1 MHVHSNKQ
9 YEKIYF
15 SHTSERNF
23 VMGKIFENV
32 KGTYDYL
39 PEKQIIREQ
48 IKSVLQPIFVKY
60 GFAPIETPILC
71 TYELLASKYSEGADI
86 LNEIYKV
93 RDQGRRQLGLRY
105 DLTIT
110 FSKLVSSNPNITLPF
125 KRYEIGRVYR
135 DGPVKLGRNREFTQ
149 CDIDVV
155 GTDSMM
161 AEAEYMMMIKEAFD
175 KLELDVEIE
184 FNNRKLLVGIIN
196 EVFGELNEDRLRRTI
211 MLIDKFAKL
220 SKEELLREFQNIDI
234 TEEQFDNL
242 TNNLSLSY
250 NELKAKFA
258 NCDNELISQGLAEI
272 GEMYKYLD
280 GSEAMKC
287 LLFTPHLARGIDIY
301 TGMVWEIFLAGR
313 KIGDLEFNVSIGG
326 GGRFDKIITTFVDDG
341 NEYPA
346 VGMSFGLDAIYEVLV
361 KKNEG
366 KTATTVDVYV
376 IPFGENDYQAFKFAS
391 QLRMAGA
398 RVEIDKN
405 VKKLKKSL
413 NYANKQNIP
422 FVIILGEDEFKNG
435 VIKVKRMTDG
445 QQEEFR
451 LTDYEG
457 IAKWV
462 TE

>member
-1 MHVHSNKQ
+1 
-9 YEKIYF
+9 
-15 SHTSERNF
+15 
-23 VMGKIFENV
+23 MGKIFENV

-39 PEKQIIREQ
+39 PDKQIVREK
-48 IKSVLQPIFVKY
+48 IKATLQPIFVKY

-155 GTDSMM
+155 GTSSMM

-175 KLELDVEIE
+175 ELELGVEIE
-184 FNNRKLLVGIIN
+184 FNNRKLLVGIIY
-196 EVFGELNEDRLRRTI
+196 EILGELDENQLRRAI

-220 SKEELLREFQNIDI
+220 EKSELIEEFNLIGVNQEQFENLTEKLKLNYKQLKEEYENS
-234 TEEQFDNL
+234 DNQ
-242 TNNLSLSY
+242 
-250 NELKAKFA
+250 
-258 NCDNELISQGLAEI
+258 LIIEGLDEI
-272 GEMYKYLD
+272 GEMCKYLE
-280 GSEAMKC
+280 GTEAMDC
-287 LLFTPHLARGIDIY
+287 LIFTPYLARGIDIY
-301 TGMVWEIFLAGR
+301 TGMVWEIFLKGR
-313 KIGDLEFNVSIGG
+313 KIGDLDFNVSIGG

-341 NEYPA
+341 KEYPA

-366 KTATTVDVYV
+366 NSASTVDLYV
-376 IPFGENDYQAFKFAS
+376 IPFGETDYAAFKFAS
-391 QLRMAGA
+391 NLRVAGI

-405 VKKLKKSL
+405 VQKLKKSL
-413 NYANKQNIP
+413 SYANKQNIP
-422 FVIILGEDEFKNG
+422 YVVILGDNEFANG
-435 VIKVKRMTDG
+435 TVKVKRMKDG
-445 QQEEFR
+445 YEESFK
-451 LTDYEG
+451 LDDYEG
-457 IAKWV
+457 IKEFV
-462 TE
+462 TK